1 MDGAPGW
8 CGYGGAGDGLYVFPP
23 MPHFS
28 SKSRGMDGAP
38 GWCGYGRAENGL
50 YAFPPMPHTTRH
62 GWGTQLL
69 WFPRSHKRDLGHR
82 ASRARFRRVTLKG
95 NVIRD
100 DKQSAAAQFPPMDE
114 ALDELTP
121 PTAPL
126 DKAAHE
132 LTPFMR
138 QWTAAKRENPDALL
152 FFRMGDFYELFYDD
166 AVTVSREL
174 QLTLTARDRER
185 LQPMCGVPYHAV
197 DSYLTRLLRMGYR
210 IAICDQME
218 DPKLTKK
225 IVRREV
231 TRVLTPGT
239 ALDAALGQEQ
249 NNFLAALFETGA
261 GGSSGKIASGAKA
274 RSSWNAGIA
283 GAKAPA
289 YQAVPFR
296 GSLQAGEFAG
306 AQARDD
312 LGAVNTGAKAP
323 AYEAVPFKGCLQAGE
338 FAGAQARGD
347 LDGANA
353 GVKAP
358 AYQNAMVCAVALLD
372 VSTGEFRTAEFH
384 GPAARQQAVDE
395 ILLANPSE
403 VLLAASAEMPALL
416 ERIPARTRVEDWVWS
431 SDFAVPLLERQLN
444 VRSLEG
450 FGLDRHPAA
459 AIAAGAVLHYVRTT
473 QKNEALHVDSL
484 KFEEHSTAL
493 ELDQVT
499 VRNLELI
506 EPLFMGQDNR
516 ATLFYTLDAC
526 QTPMGKRLLR
536 ATILRPLVDAE
547 ALEARYEAVGE
558 AHGDLLK
565 REEIRRAFGG
575 LLDLERLLARLSL
588 DSAGPRDVRALAA
601 SLSRLPGLKTA
612 LDAMQA
618 ARWRELAARLD
629 TLEDVTARIAAT
641 LVEEP
646 PLTLADGGAIAAGV
660 DAELD
665 DLRGVSKTGRQAI
678 AAIEE
683 RERERTGINSL
694 KVRYNSVFGYY
705 IEITKANIALAP
717 ADYERKQ
724 TLVNAERFTTPEL
737 KQYEVKILTAHD
749 RSIEIERRIFA
760 RLRSTVL
767 EAAGR
772 IRRSSAVVAEADLL
786 ANFAHLAVM
795 RRYVRPTIVDEP
807 VIEAVAGRH
816 PVIEQW
822 MQETREGRFI
832 ANDLFLD
839 AGSDGPSLL
848 LITGP
853 NMGGKSTYLRQAA
866 MLVLLAQ
873 MGSFVPAES
882 LRFGLVDRI
891 YTRIGASDNVARGR
905 STFMVEMTETA
916 TILNT
921 ATNRSLILLDEMG
934 RGTATFDGLSLAWAT
949 VEYLHA
955 ETGART
961 LFATHYHELTM
972 LAEKLPRVR
981 NLRVGVKEAAD
992 GIVFLH
998 NIEPGAASKSY
1009 GIEVARLAGLPA
1021 VVIER
1026 AKRVLKQHEK
1036 QERQSVQ
1043 VETAPEPLQLTI
1055 FTPLSQRIV
1064 DRIEATDVNSLTP
1077 LQALNLLEE
1086 LQQELKEKA

>member
-1 MDGAPGW
+1 M
-8 CGYGGAGDGLYVFPP
+8 
-23 MPHFS
+23 
-28 SKSRGMDGAP
+28 
-38 GWCGYGRAENGL
+38 
-50 YAFPPMPHTTRH
+50 
-62 GWGTQLL
+62 
-69 WFPRSHKRDLGHR
+69 
-82 ASRARFRRVTLKG
+82 
-95 NVIRD
+95 IRE
-100 DKQSAAAQFPPMDE
+100 DKQPAAPEFPQLGEHAPELKAPSQPD
-114 ALDELTP
+114 ASPPSPSLDHTL
-121 PTAPL
+121 A
-126 DKAAHE
+126 D

-185 LQPMCGVPYHAV
+185 SQPMCGVPYHAV
-197 DSYLTRLLRMGYR
+197 ESYLTRLLRKGYR

-239 ALDAALGQEQ
+239 ALDNALGQEQ
-249 NNFLAALFETGA
+249 NNFLAALFETGP
-261 GGSSGKIASGAKA
+261 AKE
-274 RSSWNAGIA
+274 
-283 GAKAPA
+283 P
-289 YQAVPFR
+289 
-296 GSLQAGEFAG
+296 
-306 AQARDD
+306 
-312 LGAVNTGAKAP
+312 
-323 AYEAVPFKGCLQAGE
+323 
-338 FAGAQARGD
+338 
-347 LDGANA
+347 
-353 GVKAP
+353 
-358 AYQNAMVCAVALLD
+358 VCAVALLD
-372 VSTGEFRTAEFH
+372 VSTGEFRTAEFT
-384 GPAARQQAVDE
+384 GLAARQQAVDE
-395 ILLANPSE
+395 IVKAAPSE
-403 VLLAASAEMPALL
+403 LLLPASAELPAQLERGL
-416 ERIPARTRVEDWVWS
+416 ERIAARTRVEDWVWTR
-431 SDFAVPLLERQLN
+431 DFAVPLVERQLK
-444 VRSLEG
+444 VRTLEG
-450 FGLDRHPAA
+450 YGLDTHPAA

-473 QKNEALHVDSL
+473 QKIEALHIDSL
-484 KFEEHSTAL
+484 KFQDHSTAL

-499 VRNLELI
+499 VRNLELV
-506 EPLFMGQDNR
+506 EPLFAGQDAR
-516 ATLFYTLDAC
+516 ATLFHTLDAC

-536 ATILRPLVDAE
+536 ATILRPLVDAQ
-547 ALEARYEAVGE
+547 ALEARYEAVAE

-565 REEIRRAFGG
+565 REEMRRAFGG
-575 LLDLERLLARLSL
+575 ILDLERLLARLSL

-601 SLSRLPGLKTA
+601 SLGKLPGLKIA
-612 LDAMQA
+612 LDSMRSPLWSA
-618 ARWRELAARLD
+618 LGVRLD
-629 TLEDVTARIAAT
+629 VLEDLTMLIETT
-641 LVEEP
+641 LVAEP
-646 PLTLADGGAIAAGV
+646 PLTLVDGGAIANSV
-660 DAELD
+660 DQELD
-665 DLRGVSKTGRQAI
+665 ELRTISSTGRRSI

-683 RERERTGINSL
+683 RERQRTGIGSL
-694 KVRYNSVFGYY
+694 KVRYNTVFGYY
-705 IEITKANIALAP
+705 IEITKANMAHAP

-737 KQYEVKILTAHD
+737 KEYERKILTAHD
-749 RSIEIERRIFA
+749 RSIEIEKRIFVE
-760 RLRSTVL
+760 LRKTVL
-767 EAAGR
+767 EAASR
-772 IRRSSAVVAEADLL
+772 IRRSSSAVAEADLV
-786 ANFAHLAVM
+786 ANFAHLAAL
-795 RRYVRPTIVDEP
+795 RRYVRPTIVEEP
-807 VIEAVAGRH
+807 VLEAVAGRH
-816 PVIEQW
+816 TVIEQW
-822 MQETREGRFI
+822 MEETREGRFI
-832 ANDLFLD
+832 ANDLYLN
-839 AGSDGPSLL
+839 ASGLHEESGGPSLL

-882 LRFGLVDRI
+882 MRFGLVDRI

-921 ATNRSLILLDEMG
+921 ATRRSLILLDEMG

-981 NLRVGVKEAAD
+981 NLRVGVKEAAG

-1009 GIEVARLAGLPA
+1009 GIEVARLAGLPSQ
-1021 VVIER
+1021 VIER
-1026 AKRVLKQHEK
+1026 AKRVLRQHEK

-1043 VETAPEPLQLTI
+1043 VETAEPVQLTI

-1086 LQQELKEKA
+1086 LQQELKEKG